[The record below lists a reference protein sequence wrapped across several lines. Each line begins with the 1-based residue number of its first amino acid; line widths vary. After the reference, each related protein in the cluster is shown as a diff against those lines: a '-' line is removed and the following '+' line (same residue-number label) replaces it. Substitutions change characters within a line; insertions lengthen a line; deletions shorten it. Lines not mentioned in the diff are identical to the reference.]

1 MPTSLTGS
9 RVRDTYGQLLHL
21 DGGVAATEKAVR
33 TGDGVATALNV
44 GNTSVSVG
52 NVRLT
57 GNSIAPIVA
66 GGGLTITAT
75 GGSITGITDLAV
87 ADGGTGASDAAT
99 ARVNLGLAI
108 GANVQAYDV
117 TLQSLAALG
126 TAADKYAYTTGVDT
140 WAEGAITAAG
150 RAILD
155 DADAAA
161 QRTTLGLGTMATQ
174 AASSV
179 AITGGTVAFNVL
191 AGRAFGMFSDVT
203 DQTGSVS
210 TPTAVIFGTNEI
222 TGNGISIVTDGTNL
236 TRITFAAAGTYMI
249 APNLQFTNSDAA
261 DHDVTIWFR
270 RDGTDIVRSA
280 TRFTVPKTGDGGNAF
295 FQIIGYD
302 TLTAGQYIE
311 VMWLPE
317 NVAVTIDHT
326 AAVTG
331 PPAIPAIPS
340 AIVVAERIA

>member
-57 GNSIAPIVA
+57 GNSIAPIVV

-87 ADGGTGASDAAT
+87 ADGGTGASDPAT

-117 TLQSLAALG
+117 TLQSLSALG

-161 QRTTLGLGTMATQ
+161 QRTALGLGTMATQ
-174 AASSV
+174 NIGAS
-179 AITGGTVAFNVL
+179 GTFL
-191 AGRAFGMFSDVT
+191 SGD
-203 DQTGSVS
+203 
-210 TPTAVIFGTNEI
+210 
-222 TGNGISIVTDGTNL
+222 
-236 TRITFAAAGTYMI
+236 
-249 APNLQFTNSDAA
+249 
-261 DHDVTIWFR
+261 
-270 RDGTDIVRSA
+270 
-280 TRFTVPKTGDGGNAF
+280 TVPKT
-295 FQIIGYD
+295 I
-302 TLTAGQYIE
+302 T
-311 VMWLPE
+311 
-317 NVAVTIDHT
+317 VTNGI
-326 AAVTG
+326 VT
-331 PPAIPAIPS
+331 S
-340 AIVVAERIA
+340 IV